1 MSDERIITLDKMPGW
16 DNYGEAASATNVC
29 PTSTESTKFGADTA
43 WLDLTTLLT
52 LEYIR
57 WNLRNTFQTKYPR
70 HKLAD
75 DDARFGAGQAVIT
88 PKIAKAECVALF
100 GTWEEKGLVE
110 GIDRFKADLVVERN
124 ASDPNRLD
132 FLLTP
137 DLINQFIV
145 GAAKIAFVL

>member
-1 MSDERIITLDKMPGW
+1 M
-16 DNYGEAASATNVC
+16 
-29 PTSTESTKFGADTA
+29 
-43 WLDLTTLLT
+43 
-52 LEYIR
+52 
-57 WNLRNTFQTKYPR
+57 
-70 HKLAD
+70 
-75 DDARFGAGQAVIT
+75 
-88 PKIAKAECVALF
+88 ALF

-145 GAAKIAFVL
+145 GAAKIAFIL